1 MDPIL
6 FNICFCQKLVH
17 VFHLDLLK
25 LISRKAWLMML
36 AVEIKK
42 YTKQRLPALSVP
54 SRSAHLMLTIAK
66 FLLFSYQEKRTEDF
80 FSLISVFL
88 T

>member
-1 MDPIL
+1 
-6 FNICFCQKLVH
+6 
-17 VFHLDLLK
+17 
-25 LISRKAWLMML
+25 MML
-36 AVEIKK
+36 AVKINK

-54 SRSAHLMLTIAK
+54 SRSVHLTLNIAK